1 MKRPL
6 MLVTML
12 GVVMNIVLLS
22 PVLAADPVPS
32 PPSAAIDCTDPSA
45 GCSKKEAA
53 CNGAGG
59 AWSAH
64 GLETGTCS
72 SSDSRTVN
80 STLRQVMT
88 ILFYVSG
95 SIAILMIIIGG
106 VRYVVS
112 AGDQSAV
119 ANAKNTVMYSVIGLV
134 VIMVSAA
141 LVSFVLNNLGL

>member
-1 MKRPL
+1 MKRIIV
-6 MLVTML
+6 LVTVL
-12 GVVMNIVLLS
+12 GFVMNMSLLS
-22 PVLAADPVPS
+22 PVFAADPLPGA
-32 PPSAAIDCTDPSA
+32 PAAVIDCTDPTS

-53 CNGAGG
+53 CNGSGG
-59 AWSAH
+59 SWSAH
-64 GLETGTCS
+64 GSETGTCS

-80 STLRQVMT
+80 STLRQVMN

-119 ANAKNTVMYSVIGLV
+119 TGAKNTVMYSMIGLV
-134 VIMVSAA
+134 VIVISAA